1 MSEDFSSSNYLLVR
15 EYIQNHNLTLTPEE
29 LLNHYLDVILGVR
42 ETEINAV
49 TAPRLKKSVSLV
61 RGDEQN
67 AVAIIKKAL
76 AESGLCVIAK
86 SGLVSEQDYL
96 RDSAFELAEETV
108 GYDWN
113 GVESFW
119 YNDLDGEHVEMTLS
133 LIKKND

>member
-1 MSEDFSSSNYLLVR
+1 MSEDFSSSNYLLAR
-15 EYIQNHNLTLTPEE
+15 EYIQNHNLTTPGE
-29 LLNHYLDVILGVR
+29 LLNHYLDAILGVR
-42 ETEINAV
+42 EIGINAV
-49 TAPRLKKSVSLV
+49 AAPRLKESVSLV

-67 AVAIIKKAL
+67 AVEMIKKAL

-86 SGLVSEQDYL
+86 SGLVSEKDYL

-133 LIKKND
+133 LIKRND